1 MTANSIANASEPIS
15 HTVSGAGAQ
24 RVVPEF
30 LSVHHQSRGEFNDS
44 VIPRFWPVTYRR
56 ITFLKATEL
65 AMIVSRPAELT
76 TALENV
82 VFLFA
87 AAENEIPINS
97 GKKYLG

>member
-24 RVVPEF
+24 RVVPES

-56 ITFLKATEL
+56 IEVLSAIEFVIVVRSPTEIISDLEKMSSLL
-65 AMIVSRPAELT
+65 AVEVSA
-76 TALENV
+76 
-82 VFLFA
+82 
-87 AAENEIPINS
+87 IPIKS